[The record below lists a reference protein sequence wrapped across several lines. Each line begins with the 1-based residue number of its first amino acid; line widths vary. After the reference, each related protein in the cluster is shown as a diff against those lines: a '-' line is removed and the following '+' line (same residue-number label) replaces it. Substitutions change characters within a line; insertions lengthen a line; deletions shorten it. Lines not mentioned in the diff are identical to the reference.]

1 MININSHSITPPVT
15 GRLIPYLTATG
26 AVQMQIDRWL
36 LQEYVAGRLPPTLR
50 FYQWSPIAI
59 SLGYHQRRYPAAWH
73 DLTWQGQAIDLVR
86 RPTGGRAV
94 LHQGDL
100 TYSIITS
107 APGQRLATYQ
117 QLCKFLIE
125 GWRRLGLD
133 LSYGDQGRAY
143 WEQPDCFAT
152 ATGADL
158 VLDNGYKLIGS
169 AQLIRD
175 GAVLQHGSMRL
186 WPDAELFATV
196 FGKTAPLVPP
206 QVKRYEVEAIEN
218 ALIQAAT
225 DCWGISW
232 QLAPLTPAEM
242 AKILKLA
249 SSADPKDQY
258 L

>member
-1 MININSHSITPPVT
+1 MINIDSHNITPPVT
-15 GRLIPYLTATG
+15 GRLIPCLTASG

-36 LQEYVAGRLPPTLR
+36 LQEYVAGRMPPTLR

-59 SLGYHQRRYPAAWH
+59 SLGYHQRRYPANWEN
-73 DLTWQGQAIDLVR
+73 LVWQGQRIDLVR

-107 APGQRLATYQ
+107 GQGQRLAIYQ
-117 QLCKFLIE
+117 RLCEFLIE
-125 GWRRLGLD
+125 GWRQLGLS
-133 LSYGDQGRAY
+133 LSYGHQGKEYRD
-143 WEQPDCFAT
+143 QPDCFAT

-186 WPDAELFATV
+186 QPDPELFKIV
-196 FGKTAPLVPP
+196 FGITTPSTPSIVKQYAVNEIISALV
-206 QVKRYEVEAIEN
+206 
-218 ALIQAAT
+218 QAAT
-225 DCWGISW
+225 DCWGIKW
-232 QLAPLTPAEM
+232 QIEPLTAAEM
-242 AKILKLA
+242 AMIL
-249 SSADPKDQY
+249 SCNQI
-258 L
+258 